1 MIWLKEHYVEV
12 FAIIGAL
19 YSIARV
25 IVALTPTP
33 KDNVALEKIG
43 VQLRAIAK
51 VFGLNLTQGIH
62 KANEKKKVQPPD

>member
-1 MIWLKEHYVEV
+1 MEWLKTHYVEI
-12 FAIIGAL
+12 FAVIGAL

-33 KDNVALEKIG
+33 KDNIALEKIG

-51 VFGLNLTQGIH
+51 VFGLDLTQGVS
-62 KANEKKKVQPPD
+62 KPEK

>member
-51 VFGLNLTQGIH
+51 VFGLDLTQGIS
-62 KANEKKKVQPPD
+62 KQKNGK